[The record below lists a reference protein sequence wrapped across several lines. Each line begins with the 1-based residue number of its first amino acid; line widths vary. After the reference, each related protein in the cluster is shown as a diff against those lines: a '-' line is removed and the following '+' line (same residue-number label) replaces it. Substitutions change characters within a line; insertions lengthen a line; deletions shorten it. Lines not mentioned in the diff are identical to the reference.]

1 MAFSDSEPRDA
12 RGRWTSGGAKLAAG
26 DDETVKLF
34 FASGGAQTRR
44 GGDPT
49 WRANNPGA
57 VPVSDYA
64 YGVDAI
70 GTAGD
75 LAVFPDP
82 KTGFRAARWNL
93 AQYFDHLSFLEATR
107 QGRADRE
114 DRNRIW
120 ISADHRFP
128 RLLGAAAH
136 LPISNL
142 TGEEFDRGL
151 DLFASLDRG
160 EPGTASW
167 NPLERP
173 IHNPDP
179 KFRSLALNA
188 AQDFAVRDP
197 KYVPKNGVTH
207 CNEATVAIA
216 DTFGVAR
223 GILGSETGEPFMANV
238 QVENLETASRT
249 SGTKWSGMALCVLKM
264 PLVQTNR
271 VTSRRSSMG
280 PIRLVKFALCLA
292 LGCGLGSFPASERG
306 ATASAA
312 TLDELYKSHFN
323 YDGRW
328 WKLAT
333 TQEKQ
338 TFMYGIDEFI
348 SNHIKRG
355 YFFNGDEDRLEMH
368 FNYYYIE
375 NAHISDDFIDLYL
388 KYCQGH
394 LAKMDQ
400 DALDEDKRSAV
411 EWDRRLREEQIA
423 FLEGYTQTSK
433 RFKPKRTWSKDASF
447 YLNYIQ
453 NQNDLVYQSFKNP
466 DSKMDF
472 GSLSVEIDALADKN

>member
-1 MAFSDSEPRDA
+1 
-12 RGRWTSGGAKLAAG
+12 
-26 DDETVKLF
+26 
-34 FASGGAQTRR
+34 
-44 GGDPT
+44 
-49 WRANNPGA
+49 
-57 VPVSDYA
+57 
-64 YGVDAI
+64 
-70 GTAGD
+70 
-75 LAVFPDP
+75 
-82 KTGFRAARWNL
+82 
-93 AQYFDHLSFLEATR
+93 
-107 QGRADRE
+107 
-114 DRNRIW
+114 
-120 ISADHRFP
+120 
-128 RLLGAAAH
+128 
-136 LPISNL
+136 
-142 TGEEFDRGL
+142 
-151 DLFASLDRG
+151 
-160 EPGTASW
+160 
-167 NPLERP
+167 
-173 IHNPDP
+173 
-179 KFRSLALNA
+179 
-188 AQDFAVRDP
+188 
-197 KYVPKNGVTH
+197 
-207 CNEATVAIA
+207 
-216 DTFGVAR
+216 
-223 GILGSETGEPFMANV
+223 
-238 QVENLETASRT
+238 
-249 SGTKWSGMALCVLKM
+249 
-264 PLVQTNR
+264 
-271 VTSRRSSMG
+271 MG

-375 NAHISDDFIDLYL
+375 NAHINDDFIDLYL